1 MATTYKL
8 LGAVS
13 ANGAIG
19 TYTTLYSCPS
29 ATATVISALKAV
41 NKDAAAQTIR
51 IAVGATTTTPGATE
65 WDVYGYTIQPNDT
78 LTLVE
83 GLCVDATNKYVM
95 ISASD
100 ADVNFKL
107 YGAEIA

>member
-19 TYTTLYSCPS
+19 TYTTLY
-29 ATATVISALKAV
+29 TATTAVVISALKAV

-51 IAVGATTTTPGATE
+51 IAVGSTTTTPGATE

-78 LTLVE
+78 LSLVE
-83 GLCVDATNKYVM
+83 GLCLDATNKYVM
-95 ISASD
+95 VSASD

-107 YGAEIA
+107 YGAEIS

>member
-8 LGAVS
+8 LGKAS

-19 TYTTLYSCPS
+19 TYTTLY
-29 ATATVISALKAV
+29 TASGAVIISAIKAC

-51 IAVGATTTTPGATE
+51 IAVGATTTTPAATE
-65 WDVYGYTIQPNDT
+65 WDVYGYSIAPGDT

-83 GLCVDATNKYVM
+83 GLCLDATNKYVM

-100 ADVNFKL
+100 ADVNFKV

>member
-13 ANGAIG
+13 ANGTIT
-19 TYTTLYSCPS
+19 TYTTLY
-29 ATATVISALKAV
+29 TATTAVVLSAIKAC
-41 NKDAAAQTIR
+41 NKDAAAQTVR

-65 WDVYGYTIQPNDT
+65 WDVYGYSIAPGDT

-83 GLCVDATNKYVM
+83 GLCLDATHKYVM

-100 ADVNFKL
+100 ADVNFKA

>member
-1 MATTYKL
+1 MATEYMV
-8 LGAVS
+8 LGSES

-19 TYTTLYSCPS
+19 TYTTLY
-29 ATATVISALKAV
+29 TATTAVVISALKVV

-51 IAVGATTTTPGATE
+51 VAVGSTTTTPAADE

-78 LTLVE
+78 LSLVE
-83 GLCVDATNKYVM
+83 GLCLDATNKYVM
-95 ISASD
+95 VSASD

-107 YGAEIA
+107 YGAEVS